1 MVSCNVFPAVGYMY
15 TYYYRSM
22 VRSETII
29 DIPYRNS
36 SVVYSDVSVGFQLIV
51 GLDTFLIVLEI
62 GFKFVNFIPCS
73 KIL

>member
-15 TYYYRSM
+15 TYYRSM

-51 GLDTFLIVLEI
+51 SLDTFLIVLEI

>member
-1 MVSCNVFPAVGYMY
+1 MVSCNVIPAVGYMY

-51 GLDTFLIVLEI
+51 SLDTFLIVLEI